1 MEKVIGNIQ
10 GKEIT
15 IETGQ
20 MARQA
25 NGAVVLRCGE
35 TVLLATATMAKEARE
50 GADFFPLMVEFV
62 EKYYAAGKFAGG
74 YIKREARPSKNA
86 TLLSRLIDRPLRPCF
101 PDGFFNEVQIIITM
115 LSYDESFPLES
126 LSILAASSA
135 LAVSDIPFNKYVGA
149 SLVGDVDG
157 ELVVNPDHEQMSQS
171 TLDMIVAGTN
181 DAVLMIESGANEISE
196 ERIID
201 AIGVGHD
208 ALKEGIRLQEA
219 LAQKVNK
226 SKLEFV
232 PPQKNT
238 ELADQITSFL
248 GSKISDNLKNGN
260 KQQTDDFL
268 NQLKD
273 DVVAEFVTEEADNLD
288 EVVDLFGS
296 IKKKANQSFNYSTK
310 NSARWS

>member
-181 DAVLMIESGANEISE
+181 DAVLMIESGANE
-196 ERIID
+196 
-201 AIGVGHD
+201 
-208 ALKEGIRLQEA
+208 
-219 LAQKVNK
+219 
-226 SKLEFV
+226 F
-232 PPQKNT
+232 P
-238 ELADQITSFL
+238 
-248 GSKISDNLKNGN
+248 
-260 KQQTDDFL
+260 
-268 NQLKD
+268 
-273 DVVAEFVTEEADNLD
+273 
-288 EVVDLFGS
+288 
-296 IKKKANQSFNYSTK
+296 
-310 NSARWS
+310 

>member
-62 EKYYAAGKFAGG
+62 EKYYAA
-74 YIKREARPSKNA
+74 EANSLVDILNERLDPPKNA

-232 PPQKNT
+232 PPQKTQN
-238 ELADQITSFL
+238 
-248 GSKISDNLKNGN
+248 
-260 KQQTDDFL
+260 
-268 NQLKD
+268 
-273 DVVAEFVTEEADNLD
+273 
-288 EVVDLFGS
+288 
-296 IKKKANQSFNYSTK
+296 
-310 NSARWS
+310 